1 MPPPYV
7 ANSRPS
13 IDRSTLLAPTAVH
26 SSWIMVGALH
36 TGESG
41 LTVKASMRTF
51 DRPTVVA
58 GVPESVVVGP
68 RVVGE
73 AAVVLVAAAVVVVV
87 AVGAVL
93 TGRPARWPLLQAPT
107 ARIASAATIA
117 RARTGARR
125 AMAGGY
131 VDTAPYPGQE
141 CLASSIPRRAT

>member
-41 LTVKASMRTF
+41 LTGKASMRTF

-58 GVPESVVVGP
+58 GVPESGVVGP
-68 RVVGE
+68 RGVGE
-73 AAVVLVAAAVVVVV
+73 AAVGLVAAPGGVV
-87 AVGAVL
+87 AAGGA
-93 TGRPARWPLLQAPT
+93 GRHREPARWP
-107 ARIASAATIA
+107 
-117 RARTGARR
+117 
-125 AMAGGY
+125 
-131 VDTAPYPGQE
+131 
-141 CLASSIPRRAT
+141 